1 MSRIFWLLHKRRKSL
16 KISILYLQIQFNRM
30 RILLFALII
39 LVSFISGK
47 AQNTGSISGIIV
59 NKIDQKVVSG
69 ATITIGNK
77 KAISDSTGK
86 FRINQIQTGS
96 YTLRISS
103 IGFYDASLFNILVS
117 SGNENSLNI
126 ELEPSIN
133 ELQTVTVTS
142 GGRKTAKVATLETPL
157 SVQRLTSEEIKRNPG
172 GNFDISRVIQ
182 SLPGVGGTAST
193 AGFRNDIIIR
203 GGAPNE
209 NVYYLDGI
217 EIPVINHFATQ
228 GSAGGPAGILN
239 VSFIE
244 DVKLSTSAFDARFDN
259 ALSSVFE
266 FKQKKGNANRVQGN
280 VRLSATELA
289 TTLEG
294 PLSISGK
301 TTFLA
306 SARRSYLQLL
316 FKAIDL
322 PIRPNFWDFQYKVT
336 HQIDKKTTL
345 SFIGV
350 GAIDEFSFA
359 APKKATPEK
368 LYILNSNPSIQQW
381 NYTIGIS
388 LKRLIN
394 NGFWNLS
401 ISRND
406 FSNQNEKYENNLGPV
421 KGIQTL
427 DVNSKETE
435 NKIRFDVNKNN
446 NGWKFSYG
454 ADAQI
459 VHYDNQTF
467 QILKAAVTDN
477 AGNVIT
483 PAQTFQYYTS
493 INFNK
498 LGVFAQIGKRFF
510 ENRLGINAGI
520 RSDINSFTSD
530 GGKPL
535 STMSPRISISYLIA
549 DKWTVNASVGNY
561 SKIPP
566 YTILGFQNNQQ
577 FVNKDVKYITSTH
590 YVIGLEHLKSESTRF
605 TLEGFYKQYSNVP
618 ISIRNGISLS
628 NLGADASILGNEP
641 INSNGKGRAYGF
653 EFFAQQKLTKHFF
666 GIFSYTL
673 FRSEYTNS
681 DGKYAASSWDN
692 KHLLSFTMGYQFPR
706 NWELGL
712 KFRYQGGVPNTP
724 YDESLSRTNYL
735 TLGSGTLDYSQ
746 INTTRLKNFNS
757 SDIRIDK
764 KWNFRKTTFDLY
776 LDITNWYLAKS
787 IAAPI
792 YTFKRNAD
800 NTAFLTTDGQSI
812 KQNGSNAIPY
822 YLINSDATVT
832 PTIGF
837 IIEF

>member
-1 MSRIFWLLHKRRKSL
+1 MSIKFLVALLMITV
-16 KISILYLQIQFNRM
+16 IS
-30 RILLFALII
+30 A
-39 LVSFISGK
+39 K
-47 AQNTGSISGIIV
+47 AQNTGS
-59 NKIDQKVVSG
+59 VSG
-69 ATITIGNK
+69 LVINKSEQQPIASVNISLGNRK
-77 KAISDSTGK
+77 IIADSLGK
-86 FRINQIQTGS
+86 FRFNQIPTGS
-96 YTLRISS
+96 YTLRFSA
-103 IGFYDASLFNILVS
+103 IGFNEVVLFNILVS
-117 SGNENSLNI
+117 SGNENNLNI
-126 ELEPSIN
+126 EMEPAIT
-133 ELQTVTVTS
+133 ELKSVTVTS
-142 GGRKTAKVATLETPL
+142 GSKRTAKAASLETPL
-157 SVQRLTSEEIKRNPG
+157 SVQRLTTEEIKRNPG

-217 EIPVINHFATQ
+217 EVPVINHFATQ

-266 FKQKKGNANRVQGN
+266 FKQKKGNANRIQGN

-294 PLSISGK
+294 PLSNSGK

-322 PIRPNFWDFQYKVT
+322 PIRPNYWDFQYKIT

-345 SFIGV
+345 SFLGV

-381 NYTIGIS
+381 NYTVGVS
-388 LKRLIN
+388 LKRLIS

-401 ISRND
+401 LSRND
-406 FSNQNEKYENNLGPV
+406 FSNKNEKFENNLGPV

-435 NKIRFDVNKNN
+435 NKLRFDVNKNI

-454 ADAQI
+454 ADAQL
-459 VHYDNQTF
+459 VHYENQTF
-467 QILKAAVTDN
+467 QITKAAITDN
-477 AGNVIT
+477 SGNIII
-483 PAQTFQYYTS
+483 PAQTFQYNTS
-493 INFNK
+493 INFSK
-498 LGVFAQIGKRFF
+498 LGLFAQAGKRFF
-510 ENRLGINAGI
+510 ENRLGISAGV
-520 RSDINSFTSD
+520 RTDVNSFTTD
-530 GGKPL
+530 GGNPL
-535 STMSPRISISYLIA
+535 STMSPRISMSYVLA
-549 DKWTVNASVGNY
+549 DKWTLNASIGNY

-577 FVNKDVKYITSTH
+577 FVNKDAKYIQSTH
-590 YVIGLEHLKSESTRF
+590 YVIGVEHLKSESTRF

-618 ISIRNGISLS
+618 VSIQNGISLS
-628 NLGADASILGNEP
+628 NLGADAAILGNEP
-641 INSNGKGRAYGF
+641 IVSNGKGRAYGF
-653 EFFAQQKLTKHFF
+653 EFFAQQKLTKRFF
-666 GIFSYTL
+666 GILSYTY
-673 FRSEYTNS
+673 FRSEYTNA
-681 DGKYAASSWDN
+681 DGKYTASSWDN
-692 KHLLSFTMGYQFPR
+692 KHLLSVTMGYQFPR

-724 YDESLSRTNYL
+724 YNELLSRANYL
-735 TLGSGTLDYSQ
+735 TLGSGILDYTQ
-746 INTTRLKNFNS
+746 INSNRLRNFNA

-764 KWNFRKTTFDLY
+764 KWNFRKITLDLY
-776 LDITNWYLAKS
+776 LDVTNWYLAKS
-787 IAAPI
+787 TAAPI
-792 YTFKRNAD
+792 YTFTRNAD
-800 NTAFLTTDGQSI
+800 NTAFLTTDGQAI

-822 YLINSDATVT
+822 YLINEDATVT

>member
-1 MSRIFWLLHKRRKSL
+1 
-16 KISILYLQIQFNRM
+16 M
-30 RILLFALII
+30 RIQLLVAVLMASII
-39 LVSFISGK
+39 TVN
-47 AQNTGSISGIIV
+47 AQNNGS
-59 NKIDQKVVSG
+59 VSG
-69 ATITIGNK
+69 VIINKSEQKPIANVNISLGNK
-77 KAISDSTGK
+77 KIMADSVGK
-86 FRINQIQTGS
+86 FRFSQIATGS
-96 YTLRISS
+96 YTLRFSA
-103 IGFYDASLFNILVS
+103 IGYNDLVLFNILVS
-117 SGNENSLNI
+117 SGNENNMTI
-126 ELEPSIN
+126 EMEPAIT
-133 ELQTVTVTS
+133 ELKAVMVTS
-142 GGRKTAKVATLETPL
+142 GNRKTAKAATLETPL
-157 SVQRLTSEEIKRNPG
+157 SVQRLTTEEIKRNPG

-217 EIPVINHFATQ
+217 EVPVINHFATQ

-244 DVKLSTSAFDARFDN
+244 DVKLSTSAFDAKFDN

-266 FKQKKGNANRVQGN
+266 FKQKKGNASRLQGN
-280 VRLSATELA
+280 IRLSATELA
-289 TTLEG
+289 TTFEG
-294 PLSISGK
+294 PLSNSGK
-301 TTFLA
+301 TSFLA

-322 PIRPNFWDFQYKVT
+322 PIRPNFWDFQYKIT

-345 SFIGV
+345 SFLGI

-388 LKRLIN
+388 LKRLIQ

-401 ISRND
+401 FSRND
-406 FSNQNEKYENNLGPV
+406 FSNQNKKYENNLGPV
-421 KGIQTL
+421 KGTQTL

-435 NKIRFDVNKNN
+435 NKLRFDVNKNI
-446 NGWKFSYG
+446 NGFKFSYG
-454 ADAQI
+454 ADAQL
-459 VHYDNQTF
+459 VHYQNQTY
-467 QILKAAVTDN
+467 QIIKASVTDN
-477 AGNVIT
+477 SGNILV
-483 PAQTFQYYTS
+483 PAQTFQYNTS
-493 INFNK
+493 INFSK
-498 LGVFAQIGKRFF
+498 LGLFAQAGKRFF
-510 ENRLGINAGI
+510 ENRLGISAGI
-520 RSDINSFTSD
+520 RTDMNSFTTD
-530 GGKPL
+530 GGNPL
-535 STMSPRISISYLIA
+535 ATLSPRVSMSYVLA
-549 DKWTVNASVGNY
+549 DKWTLNASIGNY

-566 YTILGFQNNQQ
+566 YTILGFQSNQQ
-577 FVNKDVKYITSTH
+577 FVNKDAKYINSTH
-590 YVIGLEHLKSESTRF
+590 YVIGIEHLKSESSRF

-618 ISIRNGISLS
+618 ISVQNGISLS

-641 INSNGKGRAYGF
+641 IVSNGKGRAYGF

-673 FRSEYTNS
+673 FRSEYTNA
-681 DGKYAASSWDN
+681 DGKYTASSWDN

-712 KFRYQGGVPNTP
+712 KFRYQGGVPNSP
-724 YDESLSRTNYL
+724 YNELLSRVNYL
-735 TLGSGTLDYSQ
+735 TLGTGLLDYNQ
-746 INTTRLKNFNS
+746 INSNRLRNFNA

-764 KWNFRKTTFDLY
+764 KWNFRKTTLDLY
-776 LDITNWYLAKS
+776 LDVTNWYLAKS
-787 IAAPI
+787 VAAPI

-800 NTAFLTTDGQSI
+800 NTAFLTTDGQAI

-822 YLINSDATVT
+822 YLINEDATVT